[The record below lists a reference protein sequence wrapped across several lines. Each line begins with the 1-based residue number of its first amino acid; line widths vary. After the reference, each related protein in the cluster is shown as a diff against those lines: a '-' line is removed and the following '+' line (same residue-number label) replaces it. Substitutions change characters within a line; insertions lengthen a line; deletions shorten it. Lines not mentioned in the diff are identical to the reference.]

1 MQSTKTLATYVVK
14 TVFQDQT
21 RRFSLEQPKFQLLEA
36 FVRRSYQDA
45 GLKPGQPISV
55 KYKDDEGD
63 FCIVSTDAELAEGLA
78 GNKGVLKLF
87 IEASPVPNAQPA
99 SVTVPAIATVL
110 PTPSAAPVPAA
121 VPVISKPEKNE
132 AKKEATK
139 ADEDHGVH
147 PAELAA
153 AVISFLSDLKIQET
167 LPAFFNTLLAEL
179 KSGLEQGQAEFA
191 VVMAKAITQY
201 EVVSKTDVAQQVMTM
216 AAQVPSPEFVYHTLL
231 QFLTTF
237 QPMFERIPVVLKN
250 YDLEGSKGEW
260 IQQKITRFFERM
272 QHSKPEKRPIMCAKK
287 AAKLVNKLNRQ
298 HQSCDTTQPEAKRQN
313 QTAIEEVSSWPH
325 HVCDGCEVTPI
336 VGPRFHCTVCPDFDL
351 CSACDAKNMHPADH
365 PLIKLRQVP
374 EAPRDVH
381 VRIACDGCGVR
392 PIKGDRFQCTVCHD
406 FDLCG
411 ACEAKGQHPE
421 DHPLVK
427 HRVCQARGGGAWRGG
442 RRGGPCHFG
451 GRGGWHGGRGRCGW
465 RGMPPPLPGM
475 PAPPPFCGPPMPP
488 PPFCPPMHPPCGPPA
503 HLPPHLQNLQA
514 AVAAMAKAAFGVSPE
529 QLTSNPAASPAATGE
544 GEAAPPKKLDGVVVS
559 ESLPHGSVFKS
570 DAIVIKEWTL
580 RNSGTDEWPAET
592 RAVFVRGDRLLL
604 DNIEEFPVGAVP
616 VGKEATVRIA
626 FRMPATSS
634 VRRVTD
640 VFQLVD
646 ANRVAFGP
654 RFWAEFE
661 LEPAVESKEQ
671 VQAES
676 KQEMQE
682 QVTETG
688 DGSVEDATEEDFQ
701 VVSAPS
707 PTEEAFAAIP
717 AEPAQ
722 AAPEQKLPAR
732 ENKHQAPKEAAPS
745 QPVPRPASAPVEEPD
760 ADLQVLKAKWGAQ
773 LKTLAGMGFT
783 NELLNCYLL
792 NKHNGNLEEVVTWL
806 LKLDVNNQA

>member
-1 MQSTKTLATYVVK
+1 MQSTKTFATYVVK

-45 GLKPGQPISV
+45 GLKPGQHISV

-87 IEASPVPNAQPA
+87 IEASPVPTAKPA
-99 SVTVPAIATVL
+99 
-110 PTPSAAPVPAA
+110 
-121 VPVISKPEKNE
+121 
-132 AKKEATK
+132 
-139 ADEDHGVH
+139 VH
-147 PAELAA
+147 PPELAA

-179 KSGLEQGQAEFA
+179 KSGLEQGQSEFA

-237 QPMFERIPVVLKN
+237 QPMFEQIPVMLKN

-260 IQQKITRFFERM
+260 IQQKITRFCERM
-272 QHSKPEKRPIMCAKK
+272 QHSKPEKRPIMCARK

-313 QTAIEEVSSWPH
+313 QTAIEEGSSWPH

-381 VRIACDGCGVR
+381 VRIACDGCGVS

-411 ACEAKGQHPE
+411 ACEAEGQHPE

-427 HRVCQARGGGAWRGG
+427 HRVRQARGGGGAWRGG

-451 GRGGWHGGRGRCGW
+451 GRGGWHGG
-465 RGMPPPLPGM
+465 
-475 PAPPPFCGPPMPP
+475 
-488 PPFCPPMHPPCGPPA
+488 
-503 HLPPHLQNLQA
+503 
-514 AVAAMAKAAFGVSPE
+514 AKAAFGVAPE
-529 QLTSNPAASPAATGE
+529 QETSNPAASPAATGE

-604 DNIEEFPVGAVP
+604 DNMEE
-616 VGKEATVRIA
+616 
-626 FRMPATSS
+626 
-634 VRRVTD
+634 VTD

-682 QVTETG
+682 QVKETG

-732 ENKHQAPKEAAPS
+732 ENKHKHQAPKEAAPS
-745 QPVPRPASAPVEEPD
+745 QPAPRPASAPVEEPD

-792 NKHNGNLEEVVTWL
+792 NKHNGNLDEVVTWL
-806 LKLDVNNQA
+806 LNLDVNNQA